1 MYAPEKYILQVAD
14 PLPGIIRFNTSDC
27 NPFFVHLPVMNY
39 PSQLIEEAVNELSKF
54 PGIGKKSAMRM
65 VLFLLKQ
72 PEQHVSR
79 LGEAIIKLRNT
90 IRYCKRCG
98 NVSDAELCNICANP
112 KRDQETICVVE
123 DLRDVMA
130 IENTNQ
136 YNGTYHI
143 LGGLI
148 SPVNGTGPEVL
159 NISSLLE
166 RIRTEKT
173 REIIMAISATMEG
186 DTTVFYLSKKL
197 KEMPLKI
204 STISRGIAIGG
215 ELEYAD
221 EITLGRS
228 IALRVP
234 YNI

>member
-1 MYAPEKYILQVAD
+1 
-14 PLPGIIRFNTSDC
+14 
-27 NPFFVHLPVMNY
+27 MNY

-72 PEQHVSR
+72 SENDVNK
-79 LGEAIIKLRNT
+79 LGESIIKLRNN

-98 NVSDAELCNICANP
+98 NVSDHAVCNICANT
-112 KRDQETICVVE
+112 KRDQHLICVVE

-136 YNGTYHI
+136 FNGTYHI

-148 SPVNGTGPEVL
+148 SPVNGVGPDAL
-159 NISSLLE
+159 NIESLID
-166 RIRTEKT
+166 RIKTENT
-173 REIIMAISATMEG
+173 RELIVAISATMEG

-197 KEMPLKI
+197 KDTAVKI

-234 YNI
+234 YNL

>member
-1 MYAPEKYILQVAD
+1 
-14 PLPGIIRFNTSDC
+14 
-27 NPFFVHLPVMNY
+27 MNY

-72 PEQHVSR
+72 TEQDVSK
-79 LGEAIIKLRNT
+79 LGQSVIKLRSN
-90 IRYCKRCG
+90 IKYCTRCG
-98 NVSDAELCNICANP
+98 NVSDHDLCNICSSP
-112 KRDQETICVVE
+112 KRNQQTICVVE

-136 YNGTYHI
+136 YNGVYHV

-148 SPVNGTGPEVL
+148 SPINGIGPDTL
-159 NISSLLE
+159 NIDTLIS
-166 RIRTEKT
+166 RIAAEETKEV
-173 REIIMAISATMEG
+173 IMAISATMEG

-197 KEMPLKI
+197 KNMSVAI
-204 STISRGIAIGG
+204 SSISRGVAIGG

>member
-1 MYAPEKYILQVAD
+1 
-14 PLPGIIRFNTSDC
+14 
-27 NPFFVHLPVMNY
+27 MNY
-39 PSQLIEEAVNELSKF
+39 PSHLIEEAVNELSKF

-65 VLFLLKQ
+65 VLYLLKQ
-72 PEQHVSR
+72 KEQDVTKM
-79 LGEAIIKLRNT
+79 GDAIIRLRTN
-90 IRYCKRCG
+90 IQYCERCG
-98 NVSDAELCNICANP
+98 NVSDTGICNICNNA
-112 KRDQETICVVE
+112 KRDQKLICVVE
-123 DLRDVMA
+123 DLRDVIA

-136 YNGTYHI
+136 FNGTYHI

-148 SPVNGTGPEVL
+148 SPVNGVGPD
-159 NISSLLE
+159 SLHIGKLIE
-166 RIRTEKT
+166 RIKQEGTKEV
-173 REIIMAISATMEG
+173 IMALSATMEG

-197 KEMPLKI
+197 RDMGVSL

-234 YNI
+234 YNH

>member
-1 MYAPEKYILQVAD
+1 
-14 PLPGIIRFNTSDC
+14 
-27 NPFFVHLPVMNY
+27 MNY

-54 PGIGKKSAMRM
+54 PGIGKKSAVRM

-72 PEQHVSR
+72 QEHEVNK
-79 LGEAIIKLRNT
+79 LGESIIKLRNN
-90 IRYCKRCG
+90 IQYCKRCG
-98 NVSDAELCNICANP
+98 NVSDNDLCNICSST
-112 KRDQETICVVE
+112 KRNQQLICVVE

-136 YNGTYHI
+136 YNGTYHV

-148 SPVNGTGPEVL
+148 SPINGIGPDTL
-159 NISSLLE
+159 NIDSLIN
-166 RIRTEKT
+166 RIKTEETK
-173 REIIMAISATMEG
+173 EIIMAISATMEG

-197 KEMPLKI
+197 KNMDIKI
-204 STISRGIAIGG
+204 SSISRGIAIGG

>member
-1 MYAPEKYILQVAD
+1 
-14 PLPGIIRFNTSDC
+14 
-27 NPFFVHLPVMNY
+27 MNY

-54 PGIGKKSAMRM
+54 PGIGKKSAVRM
-65 VLFLLKQ
+65 VLYLLKQ
-72 PEQHVSR
+72 QEHEVNK
-79 LGEAIIKLRNT
+79 LGESIIKLRNK

-98 NVSDAELCNICANP
+98 NVSDHDLCNICNSP
-112 KRDQETICVVE
+112 KRNQQLICVVE

-136 YNGTYHI
+136 YNGTYHV

-148 SPVNGTGPEVL
+148 SPINGIGPDTL
-159 NISSLLE
+159 NIDSLIN
-166 RIRTEKT
+166 RIKTEDTK
-173 REIIMAISATMEG
+173 EIIMAISATMEG

-197 KEMPLKI
+197 KDMDIKI
-204 STISRGIAIGG
+204 SSISRGIAIGG

>member
-1 MYAPEKYILQVAD
+1 
-14 PLPGIIRFNTSDC
+14 
-27 NPFFVHLPVMNY
+27 MNY
-39 PSQLIEEAVNELSKF
+39 PSKLIEEAVNELSKF
-54 PGIGKKSAMRM
+54 PGVGKKSAVRM
-65 VLFLLKQ
+65 VLHLLKQ
-72 PEQHVSR
+72 KEQEVTK
-79 LGEAIIKLRNT
+79 LGEAVIKLRSQ
-90 IRYCKRCG
+90 IQYCKRCG
-98 NVSDAELCNICANP
+98 NVSDFDMCNICANP
-112 KRDQETICVVE
+112 KRDQQTICVVE

-136 YNGTYHI
+136 YNGTYHV

-148 SPVNGTGPEVL
+148 SPVNGIGPDTL
-159 NISSLLE
+159 NIDSLIE
-166 RIRTEKT
+166 RIKTEETK
-173 REIIMAISATMEG
+173 EIIMAISATMEG

-197 KEMPLKI
+197 KDIPINI
-204 STISRGIAIGG
+204 SSISRGIAIGG